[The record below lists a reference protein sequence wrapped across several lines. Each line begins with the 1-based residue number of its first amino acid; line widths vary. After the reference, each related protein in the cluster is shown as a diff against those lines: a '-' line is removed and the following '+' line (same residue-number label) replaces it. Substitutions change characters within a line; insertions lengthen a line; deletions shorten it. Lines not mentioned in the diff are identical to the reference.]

1 MKICGINEDVRLSGY
16 YIALHRKFSWDW
28 IIEVST
34 QRGFAEYMY
43 VLFRKMC
50 SYSSCKQYLIIP
62 IRCAIQ
68 KNFAHKILGCAYA
81 YTVNTNNYY
90 IMYILSMD
98 YK

>member
-1 MKICGINEDVRLSGY
+1 M
-16 YIALHRKFSWDW
+16 F
-28 IIEVST
+28 
-34 QRGFAEYMY
+34 
-43 VLFRKMC
+43 
-50 SYSSCKQYLIIP
+50 YSEKCVAILVACKQYLFIP

-68 KNFAHKILGCAYA
+68 KNFAHKILGCAYVLEHA